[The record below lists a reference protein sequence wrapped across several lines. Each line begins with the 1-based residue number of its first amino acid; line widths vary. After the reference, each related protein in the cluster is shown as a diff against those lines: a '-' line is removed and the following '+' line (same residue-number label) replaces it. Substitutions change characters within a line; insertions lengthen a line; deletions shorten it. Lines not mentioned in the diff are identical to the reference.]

1 MILIFFH
8 LFTGPQFCQQDRHY
22 EYLYFF
28 PGDGGRGGGLTGNK
42 ESKDQ
47 GLINYKLF
55 CFFLKVNGMIRWTI
69 VIIVDK

>member
-28 PGDGGRGGGLTGNK
+28 PGDGGRGEGVDREQRIKGPRPNK
-42 ESKDQ
+42 LQ
-47 GLINYKLF
+47 VVL
-55 CFFLKVNGMIRWTI
+55 FFLKGKWHDT
-69 VIIVDK
+69 VDYCDYSR

>member
-1 MILIFFH
+1 MNIYIFFQ
-8 LFTGPQFCQQDRHY
+8 GMV
-22 EYLYFF
+22 
-28 PGDGGRGGGLTGNK
+28 GGGGLTGNK

-69 VIIVDK
+69 VIIVDE

>member
-1 MILIFFH
+1 MNIYIFFQ
-8 LFTGPQFCQQDRHY
+8 GMV
-22 EYLYFF
+22 
-28 PGDGGRGGGLTGNK
+28 GGGGGLTGNK